1 MPDNLMDPFADINL
15 EKLSKNL
22 IMYIRKELNQESA
35 DYLEP
40 PVRLTGGYETLIC
53 RFQLSGVDES
63 LSKPLV
69 IRLFSERVDAEM
81 ILKESE
87 IQNTLSGQDYPV
99 PAVYL
104 TCMDKSVLG
113 GLFFI
118 MDFCGGHTLND
129 SGLSHSQVFGILG
142 NLQARMHKIDIEVIE
157 KRCTEIG
164 ADINTLKY
172 EFILEEYRAHFRSN
186 FPWMNKAVGWLFENC
201 PKEPESL
208 SICHGDFHPMNI
220 LYEDGKVQAV
230 LDWSGFMIG
239 DPAMDVA
246 RTEFL
251 LSIPIKLLFP
261 ELEPDQVKE
270 IYLKAYRQTRP
281 LDETNIAYYYAFRS
295 ISALSEGI
303 GGHTLFGQPEIIQL
317 LLASIHEITGIK
329 IDIPSKHP
337 FFWGIRKRLRTWW
350 PFFPK

>member
-1 MPDNLMDPFADINL
+1 MPDNSMDPFAKIDL

-22 IMYIRKELNQESA
+22 IMYIRKELNQKSA

-69 IRLFSERVDAEM
+69 IRLFSEGVGAEM

-118 MDFCGGHTLND
+118 MDFSEGHTLLD
-129 SGLSHSQVFGILG
+129 SGLPHSQVFGILG
-142 NLQARMHKIDIEVIE
+142 NLHARMHKIDIELIE

-164 ADINTLKY
+164 ADIDTLKY
-172 EFILEEYRAHFRSN
+172 EFILEEYRTHFRSHY
-186 FPWMNKAVGWLFENC
+186 PWMNKAVGWLFDNR

-220 LYEDGKVQAV
+220 LFEDGKVQAV
-230 LDWSGFMIG
+230 CL
-239 DPAMDVA
+239 
-246 RTEFL
+246 
-251 LSIPIKLLFP
+251 
-261 ELEPDQVKE
+261 
-270 IYLKAYRQTRP
+270 
-281 LDETNIAYYYAFRS
+281 
-295 ISALSEGI
+295 
-303 GGHTLFGQPEIIQL
+303 
-317 LLASIHEITGIK
+317 
-329 IDIPSKHP
+329 
-337 FFWGIRKRLRTWW
+337 
-350 PFFPK
+350 

>member
-1 MPDNLMDPFADINL
+1 MLDNSEKMEPFADIDL
-15 EKLSKNL
+15 DKMSVKLINYL
-22 IMYIRKELNQESA
+22 RKELNSESV

-69 IRLFSERVDAEM
+69 IRLFSESVDAEM

-104 TCMDKSVLG
+104 TCMDKRVLG

-118 MDFCGGHTLND
+118 MDFCGGHTLFE
-129 SGLSHSQVFGILG
+129 SGLSHGQVFEILG

-157 KRCTEIG
+157 KRCAEIE

-172 EFILEEYRAHFRSN
+172 EFILEEYSAHVRSS
-186 FPWMNKAVGWLFENC
+186 FPWMNKAAGWLFENR
-201 PKEPESL
+201 PKEPETL

-246 RTEFL
+246 
-251 LSIPIKLLFP
+251 
-261 ELEPDQVKE
+261 
-270 IYLKAYRQTRP
+270 
-281 LDETNIAYYYAFRS
+281 
-295 ISALSEGI
+295 
-303 GGHTLFGQPEIIQL
+303 
-317 LLASIHEITGIK
+317 AS
-329 IDIPSKHP
+329 P
-337 FFWGIRKRLRTWW
+337 
-350 PFFPK
+350 